1 MNPGNFKTDQLIFKP
16 IKTLGKDDDTCRFMP
31 IKIKCDDTE
40 KDSLFVT
47 EKLFSFGAQKPA
59 KYKSYSLP
67 LCLWDEKKDTEDTI
81 SKKRELLQAFQ
92 AFEKEC
98 KKYLKNEKIKKYTME
113 NKSVL
118 SCLFNPD
125 KELAPVLYA
134 TIDQD
139 KKGKLVT
146 ALYETKGEINRT
158 ITNCKHLMDSRW
170 KVKAVLKVTGI
181 TLTGIYT
188 SLKIKAVQGLFRAYN
203 SQSKATHILEQEI
216 LSNSKDSEDENDSED
231 AEDVESLN

>member
-31 IKIKCDDTE
+31 IKIKCDDNE
-40 KDSLFVT
+40 KDLLFVT

-92 AFEKEC
+92 AIEKEC
-98 KKYLKNEKIKKYTME
+98 KKYLKKEKIKYTME
-113 NKSVL
+113 KKSIL

-125 KELAPVLYA
+125 KELAPAFYA

-139 KKGKLVT
+139 IKGKLLA
-146 ALYETKGEINRT
+146 ALYETKGEINKKT
-158 ITNCKHLMDSRW
+158 TNCKHLMDSRW

-181 TLTGIYT
+181 TLAGKYT
-188 SLKIKAVQGLFRAYN
+188 SLKTKAVEGLFRAYN
-203 SQSKATHILEQEI
+203 SQSKATYIL
-216 LSNSKDSEDENDSED
+216 D
-231 AEDVESLN
+231 

>member
-40 KDSLFVT
+40 KDSPFVT

-181 TLTGIYT
+181 TLTGKYT

-216 LSNSKDSEDENDSED
+216 LSNSEDSEDENDSED

>member
-1 MNPGNFKTDQLIFKP
+1 MNPENFKTDQLIFKP

-31 IKIKCDDTE
+31 IKIKCDDKE
-40 KDSLFVT
+40 KDLLFVT

-92 AFEKEC
+92 AIEKEC
-98 KKYLKNEKIKKYTME
+98 KKYLKKEKIKYTME
-113 NKSVL
+113 NKSIL
-118 SCLFNPD
+118 SCLYNSN

-139 KKGKLVT
+139 KKGKT
-146 ALYETKGEINRT
+146 NKI

-170 KVKAVLKVTGI
+170 KVKAVTGI
-181 TLTGIYT
+181 TLTKKYT
-188 SLKIKAVQGLFRAYN
+188 SLKIKLVEGLFRAYN
-203 SQSKATHILEQEI
+203 SQSEATHILGQET
-216 LSNSKDSEDENDSED
+216 LSDSEDSED
-231 AEDVESLN
+231 PEDDEEMWKV

>member
-1 MNPGNFKTDQLIFKP
+1 MNPENFKTDQLVFKP

-31 IKIKCDDTE
+31 IKIKCDDNE
-40 KDSLFVT
+40 KNLLFVT

-81 SKKRELLQAFQ
+81 SKKKELLQAFQ
-92 AFEKEC
+92 GIEKEC
-98 KKYLKNEKIKKYTME
+98 KKNLKKEKIKYTME
-113 NKSVL
+113 NKSIL
-118 SCLFNPD
+118 SCLYNSN

-139 KKGKLVT
+139 KKGKLL
-146 ALYETKGEINRT
+146 ASLYENTGKTNKI

-170 KVKAVLKVTGI
+170 KVKAVLKVTGV
-181 TLTGIYT
+181 TLTEKYT
-188 SLKIKAVQGLFRAYN
+188 SLKIKLVEGLFRAYN
-203 SQSKATHILEQEI
+203 SQSVATHILGQET
-216 LSNSKDSEDENDSED
+216 LSDSEDSED
-231 AEDVESLN
+231 PEDDDDVESLN

>member
-16 IKTLGKDDDTCRFMP
+16 IKTLGKDNDTCRFIP
-31 IKIKCDDTE
+31 IKINCNDKE
-40 KDSLFVT
+40 KDLLFVT

-67 LCLWDEKKDTEDTI
+67 LCLWDETKDTKDTI
-81 SKKRELLQAFQ
+81 SKKSELLQAFQ
-92 AFEKEC
+92 VIEKEC
-98 KKYLKNEKIKKYTME
+98 KKYLKKEKIKYAMD
-113 NKSVL
+113 NKNIL

-139 KKGKLVT
+139 KKGKLL
-146 ALYETKGEINRT
+146 ASLYETKGKTNKN

-181 TLTGIYT
+181 TLTEKYT
-188 SLKIKAVQGLFRAYN
+188 SLKIKLVKGLFRAYN
-203 SQSKATHILEQEI
+203 SQSEATHILEQET
-216 LSNSKDSEDENDSED
+216 LSNSEDSEDSED
-231 AEDVESLN
+231 STDNENEEDLVN

>member
-31 IKIKCDDTE
+31 IKIKCDDKE
-40 KDSLFVT
+40 KDLLFVT
-47 EKLFSFGAQKPA
+47 EKIFSFGAQKPA
-59 KYKSYSLP
+59 KYKSYSLS

-92 AFEKEC
+92 AIEKEC
-98 KKYLKNEKIKKYTME
+98 KKYLKKEKIKFTME
-113 NKSVL
+113 NKSRL

-125 KELAPVLYA
+125 K
-134 TIDQD
+134 
-139 KKGKLVT
+139 GKLLA
-146 ALYETKGEINRT
+146 ALYETKGEINKKT
-158 ITNCKHLMDSRW
+158 TNCKHLMDSRW

-181 TLTGIYT
+181 ILAGKYT
-188 SLKIKAVQGLFRAYN
+188 SLKIKVVEGLFRAYN

-216 LSNSKDSEDENDSED
+216 LSDSEDSEDENASED